1 MLRFLIGKFSQ
12 YAVVIFISITLNF
25 VLPRAMPGNPLIM
38 LAGEEVMRLSPQQ
51 RQAILAEFGLDQP
64 LHIQYLVYLQK
75 LARGDLGYS
84 YLKHRPIA
92 QMIGERLPWTLL
104 LTGTSLV
111 LSTVIGVALG
121 ALAAWKRG
129 GRRDVGLLGI
139 LIFLDSLP
147 SFWVGM
153 MLIAILAVQ
162 FPLFPAFG
170 AVTPWMK
177 LTGWDYVIDVA
188 RHLALPLATLTIVTV
203 PNIFLTTR
211 YAMLSVL
218 GQDFITVARAKG
230 VRERWVLF
238 RHALR
243 NALLPVATVFT
254 LGLGFA
260 FGGATVIETVFSYPG
275 IGRLIFEAMSGRDYP
290 VVQAAFLMI
299 TFTVIA
305 ANIFADLLYPL
316 LDPRV
321 RREGVTT

>member
-1 MLRFLIGKFSQ
+1 MLHFLASKFSQ
-12 YAVVIFISITLNF
+12 YALVLLFGMTINF
-25 VLPRAMPGNPLIM
+25 VLPRLMPGDPIVL
-38 LAGEEVMRLSPQQ
+38 LAGEEAARLSPQQ
-51 RQAILAEFGLDQP
+51 RQALLAEFDLDQP
-64 LHIQYLVYLQK
+64 LPIQYARYLQK
-75 LARGDLGYS
+75 LAHGDLGYS
-84 YLKHRPIA
+84 YVKHRPIA
-92 QMIGERLPWTLL
+92 EMIAERLLWTLL
-104 LTGTSLV
+104 LTGTSLA
-111 LSTVIGVALG
+111 LATLIGVALG

-129 GRRDVGLLGI
+129 GRRDLGLLGI

-153 MLIAILAVQ
+153 MLIALFAVRV
-162 FPLFPAFG
+162 PLFPAFG
-170 AVTPWMK
+170 AVTPWAK
-177 LTGWDYVIDVA
+177 LTGWEYAADVA
-188 RHLALPLATLTIVTV
+188 RHLVLPLVTLTLVSV

-211 YAMLSVL
+211 YAMLSVM
-218 GQDFITVARAKG
+218 GQEFITVARAKG
-230 VRERWVLF
+230 LAERWILF

-299 TFTVIA
+299 TVTVVA
-305 ANIFADLLYPL
+305 ANILADLLYPL

-321 RREGVTT
+321 RRDGSAT

>member
-1 MLRFLIGKFSQ
+1 MLHFLVGKFTQ
-12 YAVVIFISITLNF
+12 YALVLFIGITLNF
-25 VLPRAMPGNPLIM
+25 ALPRAMPGNPLIM

-51 RQAILAEFGLDQP
+51 RQELLAEFGLDQP
-64 LHIQYLVYLQK
+64 VPIQYVLYLQK
-75 LARGDLGYS
+75 LAQGDLGYS
-84 YLKHRPIA
+84 YLKRRPIA
-92 QMIGERLPWTLL
+92 EMIAERLPWTLL

-111 LSTVIGVALG
+111 LSTLMGVALG

-129 GRRDVGLLGI
+129 GRRDLGLLGL

-153 MLIAILAVQ
+153 MLIALFAVHV
-162 FPLFPAFG
+162 PLFPAFG
-170 AVTPWMK
+170 AVTPWAK
-177 LTGWDYVIDVA
+177 LTGWEYIVDVA
-188 RHLALPLATLTIVTV
+188 RHLVLPVVTLTIVSV

-230 VRERWVLF
+230 VKEQWILF

-299 TFTVIA
+299 TITVIA
-305 ANIFADLLYPL
+305 ANILADLLYPL

-321 RREGVTT
+321 RREGSAL

>member
-1 MLRFLIGKFSQ
+1 MLRFYAGKFSQ
-12 YAVVIFISITLNF
+12 YALVLLIGMTLNF
-25 VLPRAMPGNPLIM
+25 VLPRLMPGNPLVL
-38 LAGEEVMRLSPQQ
+38 LAGEEAARLSPQE
-51 RQAILAEFGLDQP
+51 RQTLLAELGLDQP
-64 LHIQYLVYLQK
+64 VHVQYLLYLQK

-92 QMIGERLPWTLL
+92 DMIGERLPWTLL
-104 LTGTSLV
+104 LTGASLA
-111 LSTVIGVALG
+111 LSTLIGVTLG

-129 GRRDVGLLGI
+129 GRRDLGLLGV

-153 MLIAILAVQ
+153 MLIALFAVRV
-162 FPLFPAFG
+162 PLLPAFG
-170 AVTPWMK
+170 AVTPWAR
-177 LTGWDYVIDVA
+177 LTGWDYAWDVA
-188 RHLALPLATLTIVTV
+188 RHLVLPLVTLTLISV

-211 YAMLSVL
+211 YAMSSVM
-218 GQDFITVARAKG
+218 GQDFIAVARAKG
-230 VRERWVLF
+230 LPERLVLF
-238 RHALR
+238 RHTLR

-290 VVQAAFLMI
+290 VVQAAFLMF
-299 TFTVIA
+299 TVTVIA
-305 ANIFADLLYPL
+305 ANILADVLYPL

-321 RREGVTT
+321 RRDGA

>member
-1 MLRFLIGKFSQ
+1 MLRFLASKFTQ
-12 YAVVIFISITLNF
+12 YALVLFIGITINF
-25 VLPRAMPGNPLIM
+25 ALPRAMPGDPIVL
-38 LAGEEVMRLSPQQ
+38 LAGEEAMRLSREQ
-51 RQAILAEFGLDQP
+51 RLALLAEYDLDQP
-64 LHIQYLVYLQK
+64 LLVQYVRYWQK
-75 LARGDLGYS
+75 LAQGDLGYS
-84 YLKHRPIA
+84 YVKRRPIA
-92 QMIGERLPWTLL
+92 EMIAERLPWTLL
-104 LTGTSLV
+104 LTGASLV
-111 LSTVIGVALG
+111 LATLIGVALG

-129 GRRDVGLLGI
+129 GRRDLGLLGL

-153 MLIAILAVQ
+153 MLIALFAVRV
-162 FPLFPAFG
+162 PLFPAFG
-170 AVTPWMK
+170 AVTPWAK
-177 LTGWDYVIDVA
+177 LMGWDYVVDVA
-188 RHLALPLATLTIVTV
+188 RHLVLPLATLTIVSV

-230 VRERWVLF
+230 VKEQWVLF

-299 TFTVIA
+299 TITVIA
-305 ANIFADLLYPL
+305 ANILADLLYPL

-321 RREGVTT
+321 RREGSAL

>member
-1 MLRFLIGKFSQ
+1 MLHFLVGKFTQ
-12 YAVVIFISITLNF
+12 YALVLFIGITLNF
-25 VLPRAMPGNPLIM
+25 ALPRAMPGNPLIM

-51 RQAILAEFGLDQP
+51 RQELLAEFGLDQP
-64 LHIQYLVYLQK
+64 VPIQYVLYLQK
-75 LARGDLGYS
+75 LVQGDLGYS
-84 YLKHRPIA
+84 YLKRRPIA
-92 QMIGERLPWTLL
+92 EMIAERLPWTLL

-129 GRRDVGLLGI
+129 GRRDLGLLG
-139 LIFLDSLP
+139 LLLFLDSLP

-153 MLIAILAVQ
+153 MLIALFAVRV
-162 FPLFPAFG
+162 PLFPAFG
-170 AVTPWMK
+170 AVTPWAK
-177 LTGWDYVIDVA
+177 LTGWDYIVDVA
-188 RHLALPLATLTIVTV
+188 RHLVLPVVTLTIVSV

-230 VRERWVLF
+230 VKEQWVLF

-299 TFTVIA
+299 TITVIA
-305 ANIFADLLYPL
+305 ANILADLLYPL

-321 RREGVTT
+321 RREGSAL

>member
-1 MLRFLIGKFSQ
+1 MLRFLSAKFTQ
-12 YAVVIFISITLNF
+12 YALVLFIGVTLNF
-25 VLPRAMPGNPLIM
+25 ALPRAMPGDPLVL
-38 LAGEEVMRLSPQQ
+38 LAGEEANRLLPQQ
-51 RQAILAEFGLDQP
+51 RLALLAEYDLDQP
-64 LHIQYLVYLQK
+64 LVIQYARYLQK

-84 YLKHRPIA
+84 YVKHRPIA
-92 QMIGERLPWTLL
+92 EMIGERLPWTLL

-111 LSTVIGVALG
+111 LATLIGVALG

-129 GRRDVGLLGI
+129 GRRDVGLLGV

-153 MLIAILAVQ
+153 LLIAIFAVRV
-162 FPLFPAFG
+162 PLFPAFG
-170 AVTPWMK
+170 AVTPWAK
-177 LTGWDYVIDVA
+177 LTGWEYIVDVA
-188 RHLALPLATLTIVTV
+188 RHLVLPVITLTIVTV

-211 YAMLSVL
+211 YAMLDVL
-218 GQDFITVARAKG
+218 RQEFITVARAKG
-230 VRERWVLF
+230 VAERWVLF

-299 TFTVIA
+299 TVTVIA
-305 ANIFADLLYPL
+305 ANMLADLLYPI

-321 RREGVTT
+321 RREGSAT